1 MNIEALQDLLTQG
14 QDNLLLRFGLGQA
27 LLKTDQVTEAI
38 LHLEK
43 ALEFDPAHSASMK
56 LLGKAYAADGNSD
69 KAIEVFRQGIQIGP
83 VNASL
88 RHNSKIRPVDRITLL
103 SY

>member
-1 MNIEALQDLLTQG
+1 MNIEALQNLLTQG

-27 LLKTDQVTEAI
+27 FLKTDQLTEAI

-69 KAIEVFRQGIQIGP
+69 KAIEVYRQGIQIAEQRGDIQAAKEMK
-83 VNASL
+83 VFL
-88 RHNSKIRPVDRITLL
+88 KRLL
-103 SY
+103 K